1 MEDCVFEDQSFSFW
15 RIQIAKILDPPE
27 FHLLLRIPPTH
38 FVPARRPGPFIY
50 LYPSS
55 DPPPHAAMTFLAVS
69 ILCFLSTTS
78 PPRPQPPASRPLM
91 RLTYSS
97 AHRYL
102 ILCLTQSPCL
112 SVPCAVSHPASLAS
126 IANSNSVP
134 TISISVPT
142 VATSIVVLALTL
154 TAPMVIGPTLTPAS
168 SSPPHCV

>member
-1 MEDCVFEDQSFSFW
+1 MKDCVFENQSFSFW

-38 FVPARRPGPFIY
+38 FVPTLRPGPFIY

-55 DPPPHAAMTFLAVS
+55 DPPPHAAMTFLVVPFF
-69 ILCFLSTTS
+69 CFLSATS
-78 PPRPQPPASRPLM
+78 PRLQPLASHPLM
-91 RLTYSS
+91 RVTYSS

-112 SVPCAVSHPASLAS
+112 SAPCAVSHLASLAS

-142 VATSIVVLALTL
+142 AATSIVVLALTL
-154 TAPMVIGPTLTPAS
+154 TTPMVIG
-168 SSPPHCV
+168 

>member
-1 MEDCVFEDQSFSFW
+1 
-15 RIQIAKILDPPE
+15 
-27 FHLLLRIPPTH
+27 
-38 FVPARRPGPFIY
+38 
-50 LYPSS
+50 
-55 DPPPHAAMTFLAVS
+55 PPHAAMTFLVVP
-69 ILCFLSTTS
+69 IPCFLSTS

-154 TAPMVIGPTLTPAS
+154 TTPMVIGPTLTPAS
-168 SSPPHCV
+168 NSPPRSAQVARRPLSNSPPHAVSFAHHPSMRPISGVPRSPPRSAQITRRPSSSSPPHSV